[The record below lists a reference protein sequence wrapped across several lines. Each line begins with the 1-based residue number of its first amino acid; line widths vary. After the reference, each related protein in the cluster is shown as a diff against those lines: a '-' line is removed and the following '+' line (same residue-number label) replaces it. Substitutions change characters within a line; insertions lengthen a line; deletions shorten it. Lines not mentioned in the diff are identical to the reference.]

1 MLSGTGQTSQ
11 AKLSA
16 RIVTIMPFVLVG
28 IFSLMSPGFLAPFFE
43 SLPGMLLLAAAL
55 AMQAVGVLAVHRLL
69 DVSGG

>member
-1 MLSGTGQTSQ
+1 
-11 AKLSA
+11 
-16 RIVTIMPFVLVG
+16 
-28 IFSLMSPGFLAPFFE
+28 MSPGFLAPFFE